1 MAKTKFIKKLIER
14 FALILLHGYRRLVS
28 PLLVSLFGPSC
39 GCRHQPTC
47 SCYAEQAIKRFG
59 LWRGLTLA
67 MQRILRCHP
76 WSSSGYDP
84 VPDTLNS
91 SK

>member
-1 MAKTKFIKKLIER
+1 MVKIKFIKKLTQ
-14 FALILLHGYRRLVS
+14 ALTLILLQGYRCFIS
-28 PLLVSLFGPSC
+28 PLLTTLFGPSC
-39 GCRHQPTC
+39 GCRYQPTC
-47 SCYAEQAIKRFG
+47 SCYAQQAIKRFG
-59 LWRGLTLA
+59 LWSGLTLA